1 MCSACSGDYENPDM
15 ELGVDATDDEA
26 TLIVTQ
32 ADERLRRGQELTKIL
47 MNNLGVNP
55 FRPVKP

>member
-1 MCSACSGDYENPDM
+1 MYSACSGDYENPDM